1 VTPRRL
7 GALLVLGGAALA
19 LALQVVAPVGVP
31 LYDGVSVVEPYRFL
45 HPASGQAGDPSSF
58 SETLEVTDGVSPTI
72 AARTEEEPPQAQMI
86 GQRASFDLT
95 SGATAIVASITPI
108 EPPAQPANGE
118 ILGNAYQFSVTDQSG
133 DALHMRTCAGCVS
146 LVLRAPEGSPSSTL
160 MRFDGGTWTPLETIH
175 AGTIGLYQTNPT
187 DTGIFAVVSTGDTGA
202 GGGLDVV
209 LLLAVAGVA
218 LIFVSFVALLYLRA
232 RPAKLPVAEFRRG
245 EVARPPAR
253 TPSKKRRPK
262 RPPSGRSGS

>member
-7 GALLVLGGAALA
+7 GAVLVLGGAVLA
-19 LALQVVAPVGVP
+19 LALQVIAPVGVP
-31 LYDGVSVVEPYRFL
+31 LYDGVSVVEPYRYL

-58 SETLEVTDGVSPTI
+58 SQTLEVTDGVSPTI
-72 AARTEEEPPQAQMI
+72 AARTEEQPPQAQMI

-108 EPPAQPANGE
+108 EPPAQPTTGQ
-118 ILGNAYQFSVTDQSG
+118 ILGNAYRFSVTDQAG
-133 DALHMRTCAGCVS
+133 DALHLRTCSGCVS
-146 LVLRAPEGSPSSTL
+146 LVLRAPEGSPPSTL
-160 MRFDGGTWTPLETIH
+160 MRFDGGAWTPLETLH

-187 DTGIFAVVSTGDTGA
+187 DTGIYAVVSTGEVG

-209 LLLAVAGVA
+209 LLLAVAGVV

-253 TPSKKRRPK
+253 TPSKKKRSR